1 MAILIASSHFHM
13 QKKELY
19 ELSSFHFKK
28 SFFLK
33 SINPHMH
40 VGADCKH

>member
-19 ELSSFHFKK
+19 ELSSIHLKKVFFK
-28 SFFLK
+28 K

-40 VGADCKH
+40 VGADSKH